1 MKNLFL
7 DTNVVID
14 FLVNREPFAENAEKI
29 FNHSFKKRIN
39 IFISAITYNNI
50 FYILRKEYSQKQTI
64 KCLVDLMKITEVIG
78 VTKSILESSL
88 KSEFNDFEDAI
99 QYYSATSIN
108 KMDVIV
114 TRNIKDFKKSDLPVL
129 TPDEVISIITNGN

>member
-14 FLVNREPFAENAEKI
+14 YIANREPFADSALKI
-29 FNHSFKKRIN
+29 FDLAFKNKIK

-50 FYILRKEYSQKQTI
+50 YYILKKFYTHKET
-64 KCLVDLMKITEVIG
+64 LLLLDNLMENTEVID
-78 VTKSILESSL
+78 VTKTILE
-88 KSEFNDFEDAI
+88 KSIKSNFNDFEDAI

-108 KMDVIV
+108 KIEVII
-114 TRNIKDFKKSDLPVL
+114 TRNTKDFKKSDLPVL
-129 TPDEVISIITNGN
+129 TTNEAIKIIIQGK

>member
-29 FNHSFKKRIN
+29 FNHSLKKRIN

-50 FYILRKEYSQKQTI
+50 FYILRKQYSQKQTI
-64 KCLVDLMKITEVIG
+64 KCLEDLMKITEVIG
-78 VTKSILESSL
+78 VTKSVLESSL
-88 KSEFNDFEDAI
+88 KSNFNDFEDAI

-108 KMDVIV
+108 KMDVII

-129 TPDEVISIITNGN
+129 TPDELINIITKGN

>member
-14 FLVNREPFAENAEKI
+14 ILVNREPFAENAEKI

-39 IFISAITYNNI
+39 IFISAVTYNNI